1 MSAKMLLFHLQKLIF
16 GPIYQIDRFCGTR
29 YSGIEP
35 PEIVG
40 RKHVFGYIALVYEN
54 ALPLPALRLVAG
66 DGIGVLD
73 LQGVEVGVEP
83 ELLVAL
89 FLGGEM
95 VIVGHHLLEQAL

>member
-66 DGIGVLD
+66 DGIAVFYLQGIIIGVLAY
-73 LQGVEVGVEP
+73 
-83 ELLVAL
+83 LLHAL
-89 FLGGEM
+89 PL
-95 VIVGHHLLEQAL
+95 

>member
-1 MSAKMLLFHLQKLIF
+1 MRAKMLLFHLQKLIF

-54 ALPLPALRLVAG
+54 ALPLSALRLVAG
-66 DGIGVLD
+66 DGIGELN
-73 LQGVEVGVEP
+73 LKGVEVAILPNRLVSLALRNDIKVVLLHLVE
-83 ELLVAL
+83 
-89 FLGGEM
+89 
-95 VIVGHHLLEQAL
+95 